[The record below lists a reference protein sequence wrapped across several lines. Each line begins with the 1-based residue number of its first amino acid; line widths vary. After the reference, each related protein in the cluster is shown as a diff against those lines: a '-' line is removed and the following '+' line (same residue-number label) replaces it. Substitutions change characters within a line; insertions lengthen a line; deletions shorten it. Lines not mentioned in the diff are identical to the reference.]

1 MIDDNTLCLKPF
13 FKTTVSSSL
22 QQIFNEVHWRVL
34 EVLVC
39 VDKEFMKSPL
49 KDSRGS
55 WGLCG
60 KKANAAFAE
69 VLMLRG
75 HKHYR
80 KYCEPRVVSL
90 GPIHH
95 GKSKYQLT
103 EEYKLMLADKFI
115 GKTGRT
121 VEELYGIIE
130 DNIKELRECYDEKV
144 TRKYSDEDLAW
155 MLFVD
160 GCATLQFIDLV
171 AHPDQKVKDF
181 KIKNDQVAFVE
192 QDLFL
197 LENQLPYQ
205 LLDYLVT
212 NTQNSEHRESLKT
225 SIQSFINMHSRPV
238 EDTKP
243 PSDEDTKPPFDE
255 NAVHLLDLLRKRL
268 LGKTGK
274 EEDSTEEDKSG
285 EKRPCCFWKTVT
297 DKHSSKHKK
306 DKKGQNSRKDWHSF
320 RNVQELREVG
330 IHLETSQSSCLGE
343 IKFTKKWNFYPG
355 ILQLPPITVDDSTG
369 PKFFNLIAYEM
380 CPDFENDFGITSY
393 ISFLDSLIDEP
404 KDVIDL
410 RKAGIL
416 RNLLG
421 SDEEVAL
428 VFNEIGTDLVPNPVM
443 YREVRVQIQNY
454 IEMKS
459 MTWISQVIHT
469 HFDSPWTVIAF
480 LAAFFVLGLSV
491 VQTVYSILAYY

>member
-1 MIDDNTLCLKPF
+1 MEDVISMEEFHSRKVERREAGESSRDNDQPVIVARDTQKL
-13 FKTTVSSSL
+13 TITI
-22 QQIFNEVHWRVL
+22 QE
-34 EVLVC
+34 
-39 VDKEFMKSPL
+39 
-49 KDSRGS
+49 RGS
-55 WGLCG
+55 TISKEEKEKF
-60 KKANAAFAE
+60 KKLKEAQAKVQLGTTPKIRE

-75 HKHYR
+75 HKHFR
-80 KYCEPRVVSL
+80 KYCEPKVVSL

-95 GKSKYQLT
+95 GKPEYQLT

-121 VEELYGIIE
+121 DEELYGIIK
-130 DNIKELRECYDEKV
+130 NKIKELRECYDEKV
-144 TRKYSDEDLAW
+144 TQKYSDEDLAW

-171 AHPDQKVKDF
+171 AHHEKVKDF

-205 LLDYLVT
+205 LLDCLVQ
-212 NTQNSEHRESLKT
+212 NTQNSEDKRSLKR
-225 SIQSFINMHSRPV
+225 SIQSFINMHSML
-238 EDTKP
+238 
-243 PSDEDTKPPFDE
+243 DEDTEPPYDE
-255 NAVHLLDLLRKRL
+255 NAIHLLDLLRKRL
-268 LGKTGK
+268 LAPINKKCPSHGN
-274 EEDSTEEDKSG
+274 DKSG
-285 EKRPCCFWKTVT
+285 KKRPCCFGKTVT
-297 DKHSSKHKK
+297 DNHQSSKHKK
-306 DKKGQNSRKDWHSF
+306 KFKHDWHSF

-330 IHLETSQSSCLGE
+330 IDLKHSKSRSLKE
-343 IKFTKKWNFYPG
+343 IEFTKKCNFYPG
-355 ILQLPPITVDDSTG
+355 IFWMPEITVDDSTG

-380 CPDFENDFGITSY
+380 CPDFDNDFGITSY
-393 ISFLDSLIDEP
+393 MSFLDSLIDEP

-428 VFNEIGTDLVPNPVM
+428 VFNEIGTDLVPNPVI
-443 YREVRVQIQNY
+443 YRKVRVQIQNY

-469 HFDSPWTVIAF
+469 HFDSPWTMITF
-480 LAAFFVLGLSV
+480 LAAFSALGLSV
-491 VQTVYSILAYY
+491 IQTVYSILAYYNL